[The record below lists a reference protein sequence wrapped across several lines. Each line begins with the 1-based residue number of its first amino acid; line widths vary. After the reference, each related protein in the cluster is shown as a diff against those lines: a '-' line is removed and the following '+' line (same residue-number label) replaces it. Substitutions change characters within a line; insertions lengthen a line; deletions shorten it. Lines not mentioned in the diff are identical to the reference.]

1 MKGVIMTF
9 YIGGHMSG
17 SLVET
22 EEKDKAQ
29 ILISHS
35 PYTGLSR
42 PVYVYVRRKVS
53 FQGTVKSFYILEAEE
68 PIDHRDLILELW
80 DQVETDIYV
89 I

>member
-1 MKGVIMTF
+1 MTF

-22 EEKDKAQ
+22 EEMDKAQ
-29 ILISHS
+29 ILKPYS
-35 PYTGLSR
+35 PYTGIAR
-42 PVYVYVRRKVS
+42 PVCVYARRQIS
-53 FQGTVKSFYILEAEE
+53 FQGTVKSFYILETEE
-68 PIDHRDLILELW
+68 PIVHRDQILALW